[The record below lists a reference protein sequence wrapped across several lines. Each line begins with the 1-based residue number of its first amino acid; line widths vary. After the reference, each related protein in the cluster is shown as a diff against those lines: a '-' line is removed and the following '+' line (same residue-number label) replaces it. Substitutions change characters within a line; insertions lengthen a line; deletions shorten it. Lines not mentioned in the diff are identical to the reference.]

1 METTNN
7 IIRSLLTDSSGPS
20 LTLRRVLGAL
30 WMRDGSPRI
39 DLAQILGLDKS
50 TITKIAGQLIEAGL
64 VEEGPEGAAGPQGGR
79 KPVSLRVRPDI
90 GCFLG
95 LEIQTERY
103 TACLVNPIGETIA
116 SQSRDISF
124 GGRGLRGVFLDVL
137 AELKPLIEGCGSPLL
152 GIGLGLSG
160 IIDTERGI
168 VRKSAPLMIREPV
181 DVAGTMGELL
191 SVPIRAENDARCCCW
206 SEIVRRR
213 SEPSEDFL
221 FLLGE
226 FRKEAAGDPVGGG
239 GLAVGIGLVLDGQV
253 HRGSD
258 GTAGE
263 FRSVF
268 HETETKSQ
276 FSLPF
281 ETIRRAPSDPAA
293 FEAVAHELGR
303 NIGLIVNMLDLRRI
317 VVGGAFENH
326 FDALSEILTE
336 EVNRNSAYPG
346 ETRCEVRRSPLKE
359 EVVAYGAACMQIA
372 RMFAPSLI

>member
-1 METTNN
+1 
-7 IIRSLLTDSSGPS
+7 
-20 LTLRRVLGAL
+20 LGAL

-39 DLAQILGLDKS
+39 DLAQTLGLDKS
-50 TITKIAGQLIEAGL
+50 TITKIAGQLIDAGL
-64 VEEGPEGAAGPQGGR
+64 VEEGAEGAAGPQGGR
-79 KPVSLRVRPDI
+79 KPVALRVRPNI
-90 GCFLG
+90 GNFLG

-103 TACLVNPIGETIA
+103 TACLVNPIGETIS
-116 SQSRDISF
+116 SQSKDLSF
-124 GGRGLRGVFLDVL
+124 GGRDLRGVFLDVL
-137 AELKPLIEGCGSPLL
+137 AELKPLIEDSGAPLL

-160 IIDTERGI
+160 IIDSEKGI
-168 VRKSAPLMIREPV
+168 VRKSAPLMIKAPV
-181 DVAGTMGELL
+181 DVAGVMGELL
-191 SVPIRAENDARCCCW
+191 SVPVRAENDARCCCW

-226 FRKEAAGDPVGGG
+226 FRKEETGDPARGGI
-239 GLAVGIGLVLDGQV
+239 AVGMGLVLNGQV

-268 HETETKSQ
+268 HEAETKSQ
-276 FSLPF
+276 FSLPYATTRWAQ
-281 ETIRRAPSDPAA
+281 EDPKA

-317 VVGGAFENH
+317 VVGGAFETH
-326 FDALSEILTE
+326 FDLLASILAE
-336 EVNRNSAYPG
+336 EASRNSAYPG
-346 ETRCEVRRSPLKE
+346 ETRCEMERSPLGE

-372 RMFAPSLI
+372 RMFAPSLS